1 MFGFTHF
8 QCTFQLD
15 LLYKSSVATG
25 RSTHSYRTVSSQT
38 TVHDICSPMTSW
50 SCFQAGL
57 TSDEDQPRASPYDR
71 PSVIS
76 TAAAPVAWE
85 RAMAGQQITAE
96 NRSQAELF
104 QFMYYYQIAMFHL
117 QLAQLKAS
125 QFAESGTFYQTL
137 TALANN
143 QQGSTARN
151 DKTKVPSERT
161 GRRSF
166 DTLLPDSST
175 FLTFRSK
182 EKPSDHNSDRPVP
195 STTCSELD
203 PNLKRLQEKCEWL
216 KHYWSRP
223 RPQSEVDQS
232 STAQSG
238 HLSDQLFNSCIDDPM
253 MCTICGDKSSGL
265 HYGIYTCEGC
275 KGFFKRTVQN
285 KRIYHCVLGDGCC
298 SITKE
303 QRNRCQYCRFQKCLR
318 QGMIL
323 EAVREDR
330 MPGGRNGS
338 TIYNLYKM
346 TYRRTRKRKNA
357 FSNKE
362 QQSEADDDTSHLP
375 TSTLP
380 DSSSSVDNNQMSKPS
395 ESSSNNNNNNNNNLL
410 EQLVE
415 RDQLEALISLDD
427 LMLSDCDDASKR
439 LTRIGEEIVQK
450 LVQWTRNLPFYND
463 LPAEIYTNLLEQN
476 WPQIVLL
483 STTFYLCQQS
493 ASETAGQFSWS
504 FDDHEHNLRTLT
516 KRISR
521 TLGRDVPQQLV
532 DSEAGVL
539 VKEFTDLVQSF
550 RILNLNRYAYVCLKV
565 ITLFQGQNTA
575 DPHVNYIQD
584 HLIKLLHIH
593 LSQQESQSSLGQV
606 LTWLP
611 RLQSVSSILLQCRM
625 LYVPFMLSQAEPASD
640 CKKLDE
646 QSNLNENEQIDHI
659 RATCTS
665 SESPTGLVHS
675 NNAE

>member
-1 MFGFTHF
+1 M
-8 QCTFQLD
+8 
-15 LLYKSSVATG
+15 
-25 RSTHSYRTVSSQT
+25 R
-38 TVHDICSPMTSW
+38 
-50 SCFQAGL
+50 
-57 TSDEDQPRASPYDR
+57 
-71 PSVIS
+71 
-76 TAAAPVAWE
+76 E
-85 RAMAGQQITAE
+85 R
-96 NRSQAELF
+96 
-104 QFMYYYQIAMFHL
+104 
-117 QLAQLKAS
+117 
-125 QFAESGTFYQTL
+125 
-137 TALANN
+137 
-143 QQGSTARN
+143 
-151 DKTKVPSERT
+151 
-161 GRRSF
+161 
-166 DTLLPDSST
+166 
-175 FLTFRSK
+175 
-182 EKPSDHNSDRPVP
+182 
-195 STTCSELD
+195 
-203 PNLKRLQEKCEWL
+203 
-216 KHYWSRP
+216 
-223 RPQSEVDQS
+223 
-232 STAQSG
+232 
-238 HLSDQLFNSCIDDPM
+238 
-253 MCTICGDKSSGL
+253 
-265 HYGIYTCEGC
+265 C

-395 ESSSNNNNNNNNNLL
+395 ESSSNNNNNNNNNNLL